1 MSLLKGLF
9 KVKKALAD
17 GSTRFY
23 CYAWR
28 GGPLLVTPD
37 GAPMQP
43 HDPALAKMFNAAHD
57 KRRSPD
63 TGDLAMLVREFRQ
76 SSDFRTKSA
85 ASKREYHRYLD
96 DICQRFGGLSLAD
109 LEDKAT
115 RGKFKA
121 WRDEMSATPRTAD
134 YAWTTLARVLSVAK
148 DRGRIAVNVCERGGR
163 LYKADRSEKIWTVDD
178 IAKFKAFAPKE
189 LRLALTMALWTGQ
202 RQGDLLRAPWSA
214 YDGKTLKVRQGKTG
228 ARVAVPIGQPLR
240 ELLSATVRVALT
252 ILTNAHGKSW
262 TSEGFSRSWRKACAE
277 AGVMGLTF
285 HDLRGTAVTR
295 MALAGCTAAE
305 IGSLTGL
312 KLSDVDAVLD
322 AHYLGDRANL
332 AVNAMSKLEGYV
344 TLP

>member
-1 MSLLKGLF
+1 MSPLKGLF

-17 GSTRFY
+17 RSTRFY

-43 HDPALAKMFNAAHD
+43 DDPSFPEAFKAAHD
-57 KRRSPD
+57 KRRNPD

-96 DICQRFGGLSLAD
+96 DICRRFGGLTLAN

-115 RGKFKA
+115 RGQFKA
-121 WRDEMSATPRTAD
+121 WRDEMAATPRTAD

-148 DRGRIAVNVCERGGR
+148 DRGRLAVNVCERGGR
-163 LYKADRSEKIWTVDD
+163 LYKADRSEKIWTVDN

-262 TSEGFSRSWRKACAE
+262 TSEGFRRSWRKACAE

-295 MALAGCTAAE
+295 MALAGCTAA
-305 IGSLTGL
+305 
-312 KLSDVDAVLD
+312 
-322 AHYLGDRANL
+322 
-332 AVNAMSKLEGYV
+332 
-344 TLP
+344 